1 MENEKFLQVTDPNG
15 GVVLCVVW
23 SGVYCG
29 LYGVLWRG
37 VVCCV
42 NVYGVVRCVRSGGVV
57 YCGFCSVN
65 LCGVVIG
72 CFV

>member
-1 MENEKFLQVTDPNG
+1 MCGMEWC
-15 GVVLCVVW
+15 VLWVVW
-23 SGVYCG
+23 CGVAWC
-29 LYGVLWRG
+29 G